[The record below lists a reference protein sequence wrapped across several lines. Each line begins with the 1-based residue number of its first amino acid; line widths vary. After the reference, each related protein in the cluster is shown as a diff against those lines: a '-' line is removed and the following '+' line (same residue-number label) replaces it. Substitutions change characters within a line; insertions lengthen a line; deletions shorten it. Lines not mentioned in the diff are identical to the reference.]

1 MKVVAD
7 VAKVPQ
13 GSQNVSAVGAGQAG
27 GSQGFMFSRHLMDFS
42 QAQHQK
48 YIEDLKDRIFQ
59 QGETIKKKAD
69 LTAFV
74 QYRKLIAELLEVVA
88 GNAYACT
95 RTTALDSRGRRN
107 VFVLIRRIN
116 GKLDE
121 MAQQILQEQQE
132 NLRLLEMVDEIR
144 GLLLDVLL

>member
-1 MKVVAD
+1 MKVTD
-7 VAKVPQ
+7 VGKVPK
-13 GSQNVSAVGAGQAG
+13 GAQNVSVVGAGQAG
-27 GSQGFMFSRHLMDFS
+27 GGQGFLFSRHLMDFS

-48 YIEDLKDRIFQ
+48 YIEDLKDRIFR
-59 QGETIKKKAD
+59 QGETIKRKAD
-69 LTAFV
+69 LGEFI

-88 GNAYACT
+88 GNAYACA

-107 VFVLIRRIN
+107 VFILIKKIN
-116 GKLDE
+116 VRLDE
-121 MAQQILQEQQE
+121 LAQQILQEQKE

>member
-1 MKVVAD
+1 MKVAD
-7 VAKVPQ
+7 VPKVPQ
-13 GSQNVSAVGAGQAG
+13 GAQNISAVGAGQAG

-48 YIEDLKDRIFQ
+48 YVEDLKDRIFK
-59 QGETIKKKAD
+59 QGETIKRKAD
-69 LTAFV
+69 LSEFV

-88 GNAYACT
+88 SNAYACA

-107 VFVLIRRIN
+107 VFVLIKKIN
-116 GKLDE
+116 VRLDE
-121 MAQQILQEQQE
+121 LAQQILQEQKE
-132 NLRLLEMVDEIR
+132 NLRLLETVDEIR